1 MPPTAGSRP
10 RPNLAV
16 AMIVRD
22 AADLLDATLDCVRP
36 IADQIVVVD
45 CGSTDR
51 SAEIAREGG
60 AIVVETT
67 WQDCGSSTR
76 NECLQHVRADWVLW
90 LEAGETLDDVAVQQI
105 RNFVDDSADAAKA
118 YLLFVQRST
127 NSSNCWEQVGQVR
140 LVPHKPELRFTG
152 RVRERML
159 PSIVAAGMG
168 VDALDCIL
176 RRSEAHC
183 HPSRLRTKARR
194 SLNMINM
201 AITEEGEQPMLL
213 IARAAALAE
222 LGRQKE
228 AGLAYRRAIGLADR
242 GSPEMLEAYYGLL
255 TAMDHAPDAA
265 DAQLTTCLEAI
276 AIYPLDAQLLCG
288 MGSYLLR
295 QQRLDLAARSYEMA
309 VTHGT
314 VDPTIWHLSDL
325 ADVAVVCWSL
335 VLQLLGDVVR
345 AELVLKKTAAARP
358 ESLRLHR
365 QLIDLYVKTGREKD
379 ALAQCRQ
386 LPADMLLRE
395 LMPEVIRG
403 AALAAAKNF
412 TAALPKLTAA
422 YQAGC
427 REPLCLRWL
436 AATQLGVGNLAEVE
450 AVAAEWERHEPGN
463 LEIEAFRQ
471 ASAQL
476 GQQAKIRNEKLAGRR
491 VDGQSLG
498 KLPVEAPAFTSRPT
512 TPTA

>member
-1 MPPTAGSRP
+1 MPPKTGSQP

-36 IADQIVVVD
+36 ITDQIVVVD
-45 CGSTDR
+45 CGSTDG
-51 SAEIAREGG
+51 STEIARDGG
-60 AIVVETT
+60 ATVVETT
-67 WQDCGSSTR
+67 WQDCYSTAR

-105 RNFVDDSADAAKA
+105 RNFVDDSADSAKA
-118 YLLFVQRST
+118 YLMFVQRPT
-127 NSSNCWEQVGQVR
+127 NSSNCWEQIGQVR

-168 VDALDCIL
+168 VDALDCII

-183 HPSRLRTKARR
+183 HPTRLRTKARR
-194 SLNMINM
+194 NLNMINM
-201 AITEEGEQPMLL
+201 AITEEGEQPMLVV
-213 IARAAALAE
+213 ARAAALAE

-325 ADVAVVCWSL
+325 ADVAVACWSL
-335 VLQLLGDVVR
+335 VLQLLGDAGR
-345 AELVLKKTAAARP
+345 AESVLKKAAAERP
-358 ESLRLHR
+358 DSLRLRR
-365 QLIDLYVKTGREKD
+365 QLIELYVKAGREKD

-386 LPADMLLRE
+386 LPSEMSQRD
-395 LMPEVIRG
+395 LMPDVIRG
-403 AALAAAKNF
+403 ARLAAAKNF

-450 AVAAEWERHEPGN
+450 VVVAEWERHEPDN
-463 LEIEAFRQ
+463 MEIGAFRQ
-471 ASAQL
+471 AAAQR
-476 GQQAKIRNEKLAGRR
+476 GQQANNYSEKSAGRR
-491 VDGQSLG
+491 VDGPSLG
-498 KLPVEAPAFTSRPT
+498 KLPIEAAAFASRPT